1 MEPVIK
7 VLLTGAS
14 GTVGSEV
21 LRQLVVLNT
30 VKLIVF
36 DKKNAR
42 SSKLFAPYKNR
53 IQIIYGDLCN
63 DEDLNQIPANI
74 DVAIHLAAVIP
85 PLADEK
91 PELAYKVN
99 VAGTKGIIRILEDNS
114 PNAFLLYSSSISVYG
129 DRISNPYI
137 TISEALQPSDG
148 DIYARTKIEAE
159 ELIRQSKLDWSIFR
173 LTAIMKNHKVSKL
186 MFHMPLSTML
196 EICTAQDAA
205 KAFVSSI
212 TKRNVL
218 SKRVFNLGGGDKCRI
233 TYEKFLE
240 KSFKLFGLGALN
252 FPLNTFALR
261 NFHCGIYW
269 DGDLLENILH
279 FRNET
284 LETYF
289 KDTKQSISFFT
300 KMSCT
305 MFRVFIKK
313 VLQSQSE
320 PLQAFKTQDKL
331 MLSHFFLKKD
341 SPVNA

>member
-1 MEPVIK
+1 MESVIK

-21 LRQLVVLNT
+21 LRQLIISDR

-36 DKKNAR
+36 DKKT
-42 SSKLFAPYKNR
+42 SHSTKTFAHYKNR

-63 DEDLNQIPANI
+63 DEDLKQIPDNI

-99 VAGTKGIIRILEDNS
+99 VAGTKGIIRILEENS

-137 TISEALQPSDG
+137 TINDALQPSDG

-159 ELIRQSKLDWSIFR
+159 ALIRRSKLDWSIFR
-173 LTAIMKNHKVSKL
+173 LTAIMKNHKISKL
-186 MFHMPLSTML
+186 MFHMPLSTRL

-205 KAFVSSI
+205 KAFVSAI
-212 TKRNVL
+212 TKRVVL
-218 SKRVFNLGGGDKCRI
+218 SKRVFNLGGGDKCCI
-233 TYEKFLE
+233 TYENFLG

-252 FPLNTFALR
+252 FPPNTFALR
-261 NFHCGIYW
+261 NFHCGIYN

-284 LETYF
+284 LDTYF
-289 KDTKQSISFFT
+289 MDTKQSISFFT

-305 MFRVFIKK
+305 LFRVFIKK
-313 VLQSQSE
+313 GLQSQSE
-320 PLQAFKTQDKL
+320 PLHAFKTQDKQ

-341 SPVNA
+341 YPVNA

>member
-1 MEPVIK
+1 MKPAMN

-21 LRQLVVLNT
+21 LRQLAALNT

-42 SSKLFAPYKNR
+42 SSKLFATYKNH

-63 DEDLNQIPANI
+63 DEDLKQIPGNI

-91 PELAYKVN
+91 PELAYRVN
-99 VAGTKGIIRILEDNS
+99 VAGTKGIIRILEENS

-129 DRISNPYI
+129 DRITSPHI
-137 TISEALQPSDG
+137 TTNDALQPSDG

-159 ELIRQSKLDWSIFR
+159 ELIRTSKLNWSIFR
-173 LTAIMKNHKVSKL
+173 LTAIMKNHKISKL
-186 MFHMPLSTML
+186 MFHMPLSTNL

-205 KAFVSSI
+205 KAFVSAI
-212 TKRNVL
+212 TKRDVL

-240 KSFKLFGLGALN
+240 KSFNLFGLGALN
-252 FPLNTFALR
+252 FPPNTFALR
-261 NFHCGIYW
+261 NFHCGIYL

-289 KDTKQSISFFT
+289 SDTKQSISFFT

-305 MFRVFIKK
+305 LFRVFIKK
-313 VLQSQSE
+313 GLQSQSE
-320 PLQAFKTQDKL
+320 PLQAFKTQDKQ
-331 MLSHFFLKKD
+331 MLNHFFLKKD
-341 SPVNA
+341 YPVNA

>member
-1 MEPVIK
+1 MKPVIK

-42 SSKLFAPYKNR
+42 SSKLFAAYKNR

-63 DEDLNQIPANI
+63 DEDLKQIPDNI
-74 DVAIHLAAVIP
+74 NVAIHLAAVIP
-85 PLADEK
+85 PLADDK

-99 VAGTKGIIRILEDNS
+99 VAGTKGIIRILEENS

-129 DRISNPYI
+129 DRISNPHI
-137 TISEALQPSDG
+137 TINDALQPSDG

-159 ELIRQSKLDWSIFR
+159 ELIKQSKLDWSIFR
-173 LTAIMKNHKVSKL
+173 LTAIMKNHKISKL
-186 MFHMPLSTML
+186 MFHMPLSTRL

-205 KAFVSSI
+205 KAFVSAI
-212 TKRNVL
+212 TKRDVL
-218 SKRVFNLGGGDKCRI
+218 SKRLFNLGGGDKCRI
-233 TYEKFLE
+233 TYENLLE

-252 FPLNTFALR
+252 FPPNTFALR
-261 NFHCGIYW
+261 NFHCGIYK

-289 KDTKQSISFFT
+289 RETKQSISFFT

-305 MFRVFIKK
+305 LFRVFIKK
-313 VLQSQSE
+313 SLQSQSE
-320 PLQAFKTQDKL
+320 PLQAFKTKDKQ